1 MSPLGGS
8 LAISLAADVL
18 AEHFGDA
25 GELIGLALLERCDT
39 GLRFADLIKAA
50 NSKLALPVTLNAFH
64 SFQAKEVSGEEAR
77 DALLTLLQHEVAE
90 MTESGCFRTTLKTVL
105 MRLRFPAILAL
116 VGKQVSLTAVE
127 LFAEVLR
134 HGRVK
139 RSELVATPGSEP
151 ALDELL
157 GKKYLRKVSPIA
169 PPTAEVIQA
178 PAKPSI
184 NRRVQNQPRKE
195 AEDAGE
201 NLVLTWNLPELS
213 LELFKEA
220 VNDLITH
227 RLGSEAAEVF
237 RLACLTVRATGDRP
251 MCDWLTA
258 DDLVQWWWA
267 TQPQNIAPAERQKLL
282 DDKRDRIM
290 RYLSLLSKHPDC
302 RIFNSRVERVA
313 SAPAKRRRGAAAP
326 AAEPEPPT
334 EGSYRVDWKSVC
346 SAVEGDLLQTLVLIK
361 TGSCEGL
368 RIYNLLRSGK
378 RQALALDAGQ
388 ISEACLIGRE
398 ETQKILHA
406 LTASGLVQ
414 MQEAG
419 AGTARGRGAPAVTGS
434 WQYIVDS
441 GKAREALARQLCQ
454 TTLNLRRRFRLEVQR
469 QTRME
474 DRAQSLTDSERKY
487 LEAVIQAQD
496 VLEAQSVKSALAFT
510 LLGDALVTK

>member
-1 MSPLGGS
+1 MSPLGGN

-25 GELIGLALLERCDT
+25 GELIGLTLLEHCDT
-39 GLRFADLIKAA
+39 GLRFADVIKSA
-50 NSKLALPVTLNAFH
+50 NSKLGLPVTLNAFN

-90 MTESGCFRTTLKTVL
+90 MTEAACFQTSLKTVL

-116 VGKQVSLTAVE
+116 VGKQVSVQAVE
-127 LFAEVLR
+127 LFAHVLR
-134 HGRVK
+134 NGRVK
-139 RSELVATPGSEP
+139 RSDLLTTGSP
-151 ALDELL
+151 SALDELL
-157 GKKYLRKVSPIA
+157 GKKYLRKVSPAAIPSTEATPA
-169 PPTAEVIQA
+169 PTK
-178 PAKPSI
+178 PA
-184 NRRVQNQPRKE
+184 NRRVLPRRE
-195 AEDAGE
+195 AEDSGE
-201 NLVLTWNLPELS
+201 TVVLTWNLPELS
-213 LELFKEA
+213 LELFKDA

-237 RLACLTVRATGDRP
+237 RLASVTVRASTDRP
-251 MCDWLTA
+251 VCDWLTA
-258 DDLVQWWWA
+258 DDLVQWWWD
-267 TQPQNIAPAERQKLL
+267 TQPQTVSPAERQKLL

-302 RIFNSRVERVA
+302 RIFNSRVERVVSA
-313 SAPAKRRRGAAAP
+313 APAKRRRGAAAP
-326 AAEPEPPT
+326 AAEAAPPT
-334 EGSYRVDWKSVC
+334 EGSYRIDWKSVC
-346 SAVEGDLLQTLVLIK
+346 AAVESDLLQTLVLIK

-368 RIYNLLRSGK
+368 RIFNLLRSGK

-388 ISEACLIGRE
+388 ISEASLIGRD

-414 MQEAG
+414 VQEAG
-419 AGTARGRGAPAVTGS
+419 AGAVRGRGAPAVAGS
-434 WQYIVDS
+434 WQYIVDA

-496 VLEAQSVKSALAFT
+496 VLEAQSIKSALAFT
-510 LLGDALVTK
+510 LLADTLVTR